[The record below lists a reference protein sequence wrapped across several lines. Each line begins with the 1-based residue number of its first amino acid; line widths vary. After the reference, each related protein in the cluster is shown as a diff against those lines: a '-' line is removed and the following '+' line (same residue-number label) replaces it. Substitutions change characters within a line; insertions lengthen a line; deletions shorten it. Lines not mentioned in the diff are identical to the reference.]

1 MSVNAHIYTKSS
13 FLGMSV
19 SRSLLSHST
28 FLIHNLDFLN
38 TLQIAVHNVG
48 QGKLTLMDHNE
59 EYICTFPS
67 AYGRSILTVPWVE
80 LGGKVSITCPQT
92 NYHANIEF
100 KCKQF
105 FSSDV
110 NKVCFF
116 EFTTWCLVSAYT
128 ISQVSAEVMAPG
140 NKKPVLKVDGEWN
153 GKMMAKW
160 ATGKNEVFIDVA
172 KTAIHPKVCRKVA
185 EQGRFESR

>member
-1 MSVNAHIYTKSS
+1 
-13 FLGMSV
+13 
-19 SRSLLSHST
+19 
-28 FLIHNLDFLN
+28 
-38 TLQIAVHNVG
+38 
-48 QGKLTLMDHNE
+48 MDHNE

>member
-1 MSVNAHIYTKSS
+1 MAARIGHNKYPNVRNFFRI
-13 FLGMSV
+13 
-19 SRSLLSHST
+19 LSAI
-28 FLIHNLDFLN
+28 LIHPRSICS
-38 TLQIAVHNVG
+38 QIAVHNLG
-48 QGKLTLMDHNE
+48 QGKLTLMDHDE

-110 NKVCFF
+110 NKVRWDP
-116 EFTTWCLVSAYT
+116 TS
-128 ISQVSAEVMAPG
+128 
-140 NKKPVLKVDGEWN
+140 
-153 GKMMAKW
+153 
-160 ATGKNEVFIDVA
+160 
-172 KTAIHPKVCRKVA
+172 
-185 EQGRFESR
+185 